1 MGTLAV
7 IGATGTI
14 GGRVAEKLAER
25 GHDVLGMARRPGAG
39 TGGIRL
45 QAVDLRDR
53 EAAVRAL
60 DGVEAVYLTPPMGG
74 PDPLTLERA
83 VTTNVIDAARRNGV
97 RHVVMHTAV
106 HADRGDTGARIL
118 DDKQPLE
125 ARLADSEVPYT
136 ILRPAWFLQN
146 LHAARSWLEQGM
158 FSMPWPADM
167 VWAATDVEDVAR
179 AAVAFLEGE
188 PANRGFDVHLPGGV
202 TAEAICRAVEAATG
216 HHVAYQQAP
225 GTREAVA
232 AYPISDAHK
241 VLYAELFDYFKA
253 GRYLGDPLPI
263 AEAVEGFEYGTVDDF
278 VRRELF
284 AGVHA

>member
-1 MGTLAV
+1 MGTVAI

-14 GGRVAEKLAER
+14 GGRVAGKLAER
-25 GHDVLGMARRPGAG
+25 GHDVLGLARRPAEAPGAVP
-39 TGGIRL
+39 L
-45 QAVDLRDR
+45 VAVDLTDPS
-53 EAAVRAL
+53 AAVRAL

-74 PDPLTLERA
+74 PDPLALERA
-83 VTTNVIDAARRNGV
+83 VATNVIDAARRNGV
-97 RHVVMHTAV
+97 RQVVMHTAV
-106 HADRGDTGARIL
+106 HADRGNTGARIL

-125 ARLADSEVPYT
+125 ARLADSGVPYT

-158 FSMPWPADM
+158 FSMPWPADT
-167 VWAATDVEDVAR
+167 VWAATDVEDVVR
-179 AAVAFLEGE
+179 AAIWFLEGE

-202 TAEAICRAVEAATG
+202 TAAAICRAVEAATG
-216 HHVAYQQAP
+216 HPVAYQQAP

-241 VLYAELFDYFKA
+241 ALYAELFDYFKS
-253 GRYLGDPLPI
+253 GRYLGDPVPI
-263 AEAVEGFEYGTVDDF
+263 TEAVDGFEYGTVEDF